1 MTAQTAPDTIEQAST
16 TAMDASNI
24 EARMPD
30 FEDLAGKGATSG
42 PAAPLNRLLTVNVT
56 VTAELGRVKLPI
68 SEVLKLGVGSVIQ
81 LDRAVAEPID
91 IMVEGVL
98 LARGEVV
105 VVDDRFAIRI
115 KQIVEPKSRA

>member
-1 MTAQTAPDTIEQAST
+1 MTASTAPDTIEQEPG
-16 TAMDASNI
+16 TAMESSNV

-30 FEDLAGKGATSG
+30 FEDLVGKGTASG
-42 PAAPLNRLLTVNVT
+42 PAAPLNRLLTVSVT

-115 KQIVEPKSRA
+115 KQIVEPKNRP

>member
-42 PAAPLNRLLTVNVT
+42 PAAPLNRLLTVKVT